1 MKTITLCSRG
11 GGVKSATAIGA
22 LLAFKEAKF
31 EIARFS
37 GTSIG
42 AVIMSL
48 AAIGTSEEEIYRLFL
63 KYVVLYSNGSRTRGG
78 GGSSVI
84 EETVNK
90 QCKMA
95 RFKDLNM
102 PLYIPAN
109 AGGLWNTKPFVFSR
123 ETTPDIT
130 LGEACRAS
138 CSFPILYEHYKTCI
152 SGKEYSFFDGGMV
165 LNPYIPSRIEDNVTV
180 VISFLK
186 KKQNMM
192 SRYVNAWLEP
202 EKNADILIKPYI
214 GKMSTLGTPKDIELC
229 TLAGFYETK
238 KYVKTLREF

>member
-22 LLAFKEAKF
+22 LLAFKEAKL
-31 EIARFS
+31 EIARLS

-192 SRYVNAWLEP
+192 SRYVNAWLKP

-238 KYVKTLREF
+238 KYVKTLREL

>member
-1 MKTITLCSRG
+1 MKITLCSRG

-48 AAIGTSEEEIYRLFL
+48 AAIGTPEEKIYRLFL

-78 GGSSVI
+78 GGSTVI
-84 EETVNK
+84 EKTVNK
-90 QCKMA
+90 QCRMA
-95 RFKDLNM
+95 RFKDLDK
-102 PLYIPAN
+102 PLYIAAN
-109 AGGLWNTKPFVFSR
+109 AGGLWNTKPFLFSR
-123 ETTPDIT
+123 ETTPDVT

-138 CSFPILYEHYKTCI
+138 CSFPIIYEHYKICI
-152 SGKEYSFFDGGMV
+152 AGKEYSFFDGGMA
-165 LNPYIPSRIEDNVTV
+165 LNPYVPPKIEDDVTV
-180 VISFLK
+180 VISFKK

-192 SRYVNAWLEP
+192 SRYVKAWLEP
-202 EKNADILIKPYI
+202 EKQTDILIKPYVGKI
-214 GKMSTLGTPKDIELC
+214 GTLGTPKDIELC

-238 KYVKTLREF
+238 KYVKTLREL